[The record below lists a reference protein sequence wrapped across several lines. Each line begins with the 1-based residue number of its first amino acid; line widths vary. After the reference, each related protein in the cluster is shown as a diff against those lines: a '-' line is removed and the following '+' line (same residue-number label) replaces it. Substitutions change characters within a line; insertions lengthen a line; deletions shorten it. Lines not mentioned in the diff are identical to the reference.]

1 MSTGATG
8 PSGSNSST
16 STQNASSA
24 TGGTGR
30 TGPTGNIKESTLTSD
45 IYGVFV
51 GAFFVVLSLIVL
63 FTTNSFIAV
72 LVLWA
77 TIALV
82 LAVLVYYD
90 FVSIDQLFGSE
101 IVEEK
106 EKKKEV
112 VPATPGTPA
121 KPVLGGPIV
130 GSEVFHIYDQ
140 VFTYD
145 EAPAVCGAYGAELAT
160 LEQIMEAYSKGAEW
174 CGYGWSVGG
183 MALYPTQLETWK
195 RLQQEVD
202 PGKRTFCGRPGV
214 NGGYFDP
221 ATKFGVNCFGFKPAG
236 EFTPPGP
243 VPGVDLTKYNSMVER
258 FKRML
263 KTLTLDPYSRNEWS
277 KYKKQSSVEKFVG
290 RSSFTNPFKQ
300 SFFTPF
306 GVREHLEGG
315 DDYVESLGGALG
327 NNARSWE
334 GPYGIRGGK
343 GETGATGATGMKGDP
358 GADGDKGGEGPQ
370 GPTGEKGG
378 IGPTGEKGEKGDQG
392 IQGTAGAAG
401 STVGVVGPVG
411 ATGPTGRDGQQGFT
425 GKDGLRG
432 PTGQDGKKGDPGT
445 PGAPGAPGAPGQN
458 AQNIS
463 LPLRNISAVY
473 GAGEQVNDV
482 TTSILNTL
490 RSGNDMTIANWSMG
504 GDPAYGSGKELRVTY
519 TPPGSLTTAV
529 KAFSENTTFKP
540 AALMLPP

>member
-1 MSTGATG
+1 MSTGGTG
-8 PSGSNSST
+8 PSGSTTST
-16 STQNASSA
+16 TTQNASLA
-24 TGGTGR
+24 TGSTGR
-30 TGPTGNIKESTLTSD
+30 TGPTGTIRESILTSD

-63 FTTNSFIAV
+63 FVTNSFIAV

-106 EKKKEV
+106 EVKKEV
-112 VPATPGTPA
+112 VPATSGTPA
-121 KPVLGGPIV
+121 KPGLGGPIV

-236 EFTPPGP
+236 QFTPPGP
-243 VPGVDLTKYNSMVER
+243 VPGIDMVKYNSMVER

-263 KTLTLDPYSRNEWS
+263 KILTLDPYSRNEWS

-290 RSSFTNPFKQ
+290 GSAFTNPFKQ

-315 DDYVESLGGALG
+315 NGYVEPLGGALG
-327 NNARSWE
+327 NNAPSWE

-343 GETGATGATGMKGDP
+343 GETGATGA
-358 GADGDKGGEGPQ
+358 
-370 GPTGEKGG
+370 
-378 IGPTGEKGEKGDQG
+378 KGDQG
-392 IQGTAGAAG
+392 IGGAQGTPGTNGAVGPQGIQGDQGNIGPTGPEGKQGLKGDQGVPGAAG
-401 STVGVVGPVG
+401 STVNVIGERGY
-411 ATGPTGRDGQQGFT
+411 TGPTGRDGSQGPT
-425 GKDGLRG
+425 GKDGRNGTNGTNGTNGAAG
-432 PTGQDGKKGDPGT
+432 PQGPQGPAGPATQATIPRNLNVDTIDVGGVRISQRAGQPGT
-445 PGAPGAPGAPGQN
+445 LQLSRPGEG
-458 AQNIS
+458 S
-463 LPLRNISAVY
+463 D
-473 GAGEQVNDV
+473 AGF
-482 TTSILNTL
+482 LF
-490 RSGNDMTIANWSMG
+490 DMDGGGSTWSQMFIRRG
-504 GDPAYGSGKELRVTY
+504 GYKKYD
-519 TPPGSLTTAV
+519 
-529 KAFSENTTFKP
+529 
-540 AALMLPP
+540 

>member
-30 TGPTGNIKESTLTSD
+30 TGPTGNIRESILTSD
-45 IYGVFV
+45 VYGVFV
-51 GAFFVVLSLIVL
+51 GAFFIVLSLIVL
-63 FTTNSFIAV
+63 FVTNSFIAV

-121 KPVLGGPIV
+121 KPKLGGPIV

-236 EFTPPGP
+236 QFTPPGP
-243 VPGVDLTKYNSMVER
+243 VPGVDMTKYNSMVER

-290 RSSFTNPFKQ
+290 GSSFTNPFKQ
-300 SFFTPF
+300 NFFTPF

-343 GETGATGATGMKGDP
+343 GETGASGLRGEQGLPGQP
-358 GADGDKGGEGPQ
+358 GAVGAPGAGGTIGPQ
-370 GPTGEKGG
+370 GN
-378 IGPTGEKGEKGDQG
+378 IGPTGEKGDKGDQGDQGPPGTAGSATGVLGERGHTGSTGSKGDKGDQG
-392 IQGTAGAAG
+392 IQGN
-401 STVGVVGPVG
+401 VG
-411 ATGPTGRDGQQGFT
+411 ATGPASTIPGPPGPPGPGGPQGPE
-425 GKDGLRG
+425 G
-432 PTGQDGKKGDPGT
+432 PRGQDG
-445 PGAPGAPGAPGQN
+445 
-458 AQNIS
+458 AQGYRGYDGS
-463 LPLRNISAVY
+463 
-473 GAGEQVNDV
+473 GW
-482 TTSILNTL
+482 
-490 RSGNDMTIANWSMG
+490 GNDW
-504 GDPAYGSGKELRVTY
+504 
-519 TPPGSLTTAV
+519 
-529 KAFSENTTFKP
+529 
-540 AALMLPP
+540 

>member
-1 MSTGATG
+1 
-8 PSGSNSST
+8 
-16 STQNASSA
+16 
-24 TGGTGR
+24 
-30 TGPTGNIKESTLTSD
+30 L
-45 IYGVFV
+45 FV
-51 GAFFVVLSLIVL
+51 
-63 FTTNSFIAV
+63 TNSFIAV

-121 KPVLGGPIV
+121 KPGLGGAII

-236 EFTPPGP
+236 QFTPPGP
-243 VPGVDLTKYNSMVER
+243 VPGIDMVKYNSMVER

-263 KTLTLDPYSRNEWS
+263 KILTLDPYSRNEWS

-290 RSSFTNPFKQ
+290 GGAFTNPFKQ

-315 DDYVESLGGALG
+315 NGYVEPLGGALG
-327 NNARSWE
+327 NNSPSWE

-343 GETGATGATGMKGDP
+343 GETGATGQKGDQ
-358 GADGDKGGEGPQ
+358 GLKGDQGTAGTNGTVGPQ
-370 GPTGEKGG
+370 GIQGDQGN
-378 IGPTGEKGEKGDQG
+378 IGPTGAKGDQG
-392 IQGTAGAAG
+392 LKGDQGVPGAAG
-401 STVGVVGPVG
+401 STVNVVGERGYTGPTGKDGSQGPTGKNGTNGTNGTNGVAGPVGPVG
-411 ATGPTGRDGQQGFT
+411 PVGPAGPATQSTIPKNLSVDSIMIGDTVIDSARAKRYGI
-425 GKDGLRG
+425 RG
-432 PTGQDGKKGDPGT
+432 
-445 PGAPGAPGAPGQN
+445 
-458 AQNIS
+458 
-463 LPLRNISAVY
+463 
-473 GAGEQVNDV
+473 QVNIRHKDDGEE
-482 TTSILNTL
+482 
-490 RSGNDMTIANWSMG
+490 SGFLFDPSVWGSMHIRR
-504 GDPAYGSGKELRVTY
+504 GDIWK
-519 TPPGSLTTAV
+519 
-529 KAFSENTTFKP
+529 KFD
-540 AALMLPP
+540 

>member
-1 MSTGATG
+1 M
-8 PSGSNSST
+8 
-16 STQNASSA
+16 
-24 TGGTGR
+24 
-30 TGPTGNIKESTLTSD
+30 
-45 IYGVFV
+45 
-51 GAFFVVLSLIVL
+51 
-63 FTTNSFIAV
+63 
-72 LVLWA
+72 LWA

-112 VPATPGTPA
+112 VPATSGTPA
-121 KPVLGGPIV
+121 KPRLGGAIV
-130 GSEVFHIYDQ
+130 GSEVFHINDQ

-221 ATKFGVNCFGFKPAG
+221 ATKFGVNCFGFKPEG
-236 EFTPPGP
+236 QFTPPAP
-243 VPGVDLTKYNSMVER
+243 VPGVDMAKYNSMVER

-263 KTLTLDPYSRNEWS
+263 KTMTLDPYSRNEWS

-290 RSSFTNPFKQ
+290 GSSFTNPFKQ

-327 NNARSWE
+327 NNARSFD

-343 GETGATGATGMKGDP
+343 GETGPSGMRGEQGLPGQPGTNGAEGPM
-358 GADGDKGGEGPQ
+358 GPQ
-370 GPTGEKGG
+370 GERGF
-378 IGPTGEKGEKGDQG
+378 IGPTGEKGDKGDKGDRGDQG
-392 IQGTAGAAG
+392 LPGSAGDV
-401 STVGVVGPVG
+401 STVIGERGP
-411 ATGPTGRDGQQGFT
+411 TGPTGRDGNQGPT
-425 GKDGLRG
+425 GADGQRG
-432 PTGQDGKKGDPGT
+432 PTGRDGKDGKDGAAGAQGAKGDRGDPGPAT
-445 PGAPGAPGAPGQN
+445 QATIPADLSVSNLRLGRWVIQDEGVALVMRDTGNPGDARYAMWT
-458 AQNIS
+458 
-463 LPLRNISAVY
+463 
-473 GAGEQVNDV
+473 D
-482 TTSILNTL
+482 
-490 RSGNDMTIANWSMG
+490 
-504 GDPAYGSGKELRVTY
+504 TY
-519 TPPGSLTTAV
+519 RDL
-529 KAFSENTTFKP
+529 
-540 AALMLPP
+540 

>member
-121 KPVLGGPIV
+121 KPVLGGAIV

-315 DDYVESLGGALG
+315 DDYVEPLGGSLG

-343 GETGATGATGMKGDP
+343 GETGPSGMRGEQGDPCQP
-358 GADGDKGGEGPQ
+358 GADGDKGGEGPT
-370 GPTGEKGG
+370 GPTGKDGG

-401 STVGVVGPVG
+401 SAVGVVGPPG
-411 ATGPTGRDGQQGFT
+411 ATGPTGKDGQQGFT
-425 GKDGLRG
+425 GA
-432 PTGQDGKKGDPGT
+432 DGKNGTNGVAGPVGPQGPQGPQGPAGPATQATIPADLSVNNLRLGRWVIQDEGVALVMRDTGNPGDARYAMWT
-445 PGAPGAPGAPGQN
+445 DTF
-458 AQNIS
+458 
-463 LPLRNISAVY
+463 RN
-473 GAGEQVNDV
+473 
-482 TTSILNTL
+482 L
-490 RSGNDMTIANWSMG
+490 
-504 GDPAYGSGKELRVTY
+504 
-519 TPPGSLTTAV
+519 
-529 KAFSENTTFKP
+529 
-540 AALMLPP
+540 

>member
-112 VPATPGTPA
+112 VPATPGTRPNVPLA
-121 KPVLGGPIV
+121 GAII

-243 VPGVDLTKYNSMVER
+243 VPGVDMTKYNSMVER

-315 DDYVESLGGALG
+315 DDYVESLGGSLG

-343 GETGATGATGMKGDP
+343 GETGPSGLKGDQGDP
-358 GADGDKGGEGPQ
+358 GTPGAVGPGGPIGPS
-370 GPTGEKGG
+370 GERGHM
-378 IGPTGEKGEKGDQG
+378 GPTGEKGEQGEQG

-411 ATGPTGRDGQQGFT
+411 ATGATGEKGERGFT
-425 GKDGLRG
+425 GADGKNGTNGAAGAAGAAGLRG
-432 PTGQDGKKGDPGT
+432 PEGPAGPATQATIPRNLNVDSIDIGGVRINQRADQPRTLQFST
-445 PGAPGAPGAPGQN
+445 PG
-458 AQNIS
+458 
-463 LPLRNISAVY
+463 
-473 GAGEQVNDV
+473 
-482 TTSILNTL
+482 
-490 RSGNDMTIANWSMG
+490 SGNDAGFLFDMQGEGSADWSTMWIRR
-504 GDPAYGSGKELRVTY
+504 GDYQKRQ
-519 TPPGSLTTAV
+519 
-529 KAFSENTTFKP
+529 
-540 AALMLPP
+540 

>member
-1 MSTGATG
+1 MSTGGTG
-8 PSGSNSST
+8 PAGSTTST
-16 STQNASSA
+16 TTQNASFA
-24 TGGTGR
+24 TGSTGR
-30 TGPTGNIKESTLTSD
+30 TGPTGTIRESTLTSD

-51 GAFFVVLSLIVL
+51 GAFFIVLSLIVL
-63 FTTNSFIAV
+63 FVTNSFIAV

-106 EKKKEV
+106 EVKKEV
-112 VPATPGTPA
+112 VPAPGTRT
-121 KPVLGGPIV
+121 KPSLGGEII

-236 EFTPPGP
+236 QFTPPGP
-243 VPGVDLTKYNSMVER
+243 VPGIDMVKYNSMVER
-258 FKRML
+258 FKRMI
-263 KTLTLDPYSRNEWS
+263 KILTLDPYSRNEWS
-277 KYKKQSSVEKFVG
+277 KYKKQSTVEKFVG
-290 RSSFTNPFKQ
+290 GSAFTNPFKQ

-315 DDYVESLGGALG
+315 NGYVEPLGGALG
-327 NNARSWE
+327 NNAPSWE

-343 GETGATGATGMKGDP
+343 GETGATGMKGDQGVGGAP
-358 GADGDKGGEGPQ
+358 GVGGAVGPQ
-370 GPTGEKGG
+370 GPQGIQGNKGDKG
-378 IGPTGEKGEKGDQG
+378 DKGDQGEKGDQG
-392 IQGTAGAAG
+392 LQGVPGTAGSA
-401 STVGVVGPVG
+401 VGVVGPM
-411 ATGPTGRDGQQGFT
+411 GPTGDRGLPGERGFT
-425 GKDGLRG
+425 GA
-432 PTGQDGKKGDPGT
+432 DGKQGPEGKQGPGG
-445 PGAPGAPGAPGQN
+445 PAGAPGAPGAPGPATQ
-458 AQNIS
+458 ATI
-463 LPLRNISAVY
+463 PRNL
-473 GAGEQVNDV
+473 DV
-482 TTSILNTL
+482 DSIKVGGIKLNSSGGDFVVTL
-490 RSGNDMTIANWSMG
+490 TDDSQMAFLKGNDGIPWFYKKSTAGRQSSINHGTWNNWG
-504 GDPAYGSGKELRVTY
+504 
-519 TPPGSLTTAV
+519 
-529 KAFSENTTFKP
+529 
-540 AALMLPP
+540 

>member
-1 MSTGATG
+1 MSTGSTGGTG
-8 PSGSNSST
+8 PSGSNSSS

-63 FTTNSFIAV
+63 FTTSSFIAV

-112 VPATPGTPA
+112 VPATTPGTRPNVPLA
-121 KPVLGGPIV
+121 GSVV
-130 GSEVFHIYDQ
+130 GSEVFHINDQ

-221 ATKFGVNCFGFKPAG
+221 ATKFGVNCFGFKPTG
-236 EFTPPGP
+236 QFTPPAP
-243 VPGVDLTKYNSMVER
+243 VPGVDMVKYNSMVER

-290 RSSFTNPFKQ
+290 GSSFTNPFKQ

-315 DDYVESLGGALG
+315 DDYVESLGGSLG
-327 NNARSWE
+327 NNARSFD

-343 GETGATGATGMKGDP
+343 GETGPSGMRGEQGLQGNPGTPGSEGAQ
-358 GADGDKGGEGPQ
+358 GPQ
-370 GPTGEKGG
+370 GERGYE
-378 IGPTGEKGEKGDQG
+378 GPTGPKGDKGDQG
-392 IQGTAGAAG
+392 IQGPAGTEGNA
-401 STVGVVGPVG
+401 VGVVGAQGP
-411 ATGPTGRDGQQGFT
+411 TGPTGRDGYQGPT
-425 GKDGLRG
+425 GADGQRG
-432 PTGQDGKKGDPGT
+432 PTGRDGKDGKDGAEGKQGPEGKKGEPGPAT
-445 PGAPGAPGAPGQN
+445 EA
-458 AQNIS
+458 
-463 LPLRNISAVY
+463 
-473 GAGEQVNDV
+473 
-482 TTSILNTL
+482 
-490 RSGNDMTIANWSMG
+490 TIPS
-504 GDPAYGSGKELRVTY
+504 
-519 TPPGSLTTAV
+519 SLTLSNLRLGRWVIQDEGPALVMRDTGNPDDARY
-529 KAFSENTTFKP
+529 AMWINTKRD
-540 AALMLPP
+540 L

>member
-1 MSTGATG
+1 MSTGGTG
-8 PSGSNSST
+8 PSGSTTNT
-16 STQNASSA
+16 TTQNASSA

-30 TGPTGNIKESTLTSD
+30 TGPTGTIKETILTSD
-45 IYGVFV
+45 IYGVFI
-51 GAFFVVLSLIVL
+51 GAFFVTLSLIVL
-63 FTTNSFIAV
+63 FVTNSFIAV

-90 FVSIDQLFGSE
+90 FISIDQLFGSE
-101 IVEEK
+101 VVEKK
-106 EKKKEV
+106 EEKKEV
-112 VPATPGTPA
+112 VPATPGKNTLGRTTP
-121 KPVLGGPIV
+121 GGPIV
-130 GSEVFHIYDQ
+130 GSEVFHINDQ

-145 EAPAVCGAYGAELAT
+145 EALAVCGAYGGELAT

-221 ATKFGVNCFGFKPAG
+221 ATKFGVNCFGFKPEG
-236 EFTPPGP
+236 QFTPPAP
-243 VPGVDLTKYNSMVER
+243 VPGVDMTKYNSMVER

-300 SFFTPF
+300 QFFTPF

-315 DDYVESLGGALG
+315 NEYVESLGGSLG
-327 NNARSWE
+327 NNARSFD

-343 GETGATGATGMKGDP
+343 GETGPSGAKGDQGLSGQPGTP
-358 GADGDKGGEGPQ
+358 GAEGPQ
-370 GPTGEKGG
+370 GPTGDRGSQGPTGADGKEGPEGPQGPAGAGG
-378 IGPTGEKGEKGDQG
+378 TAIGVYGPAGPTGEKGD
-392 IQGTAGAAG
+392 
-401 STVGVVGPVG
+401 SGP
-411 ATGPTGRDGQQGFT
+411 RGFT
-425 GKDGLRG
+425 GADGLRG
-432 PTGQDGKKGDPGT
+432 PTGADGKNGADGAKGDKGDKGDATQATIPSTLNVERINIAGGSLV
-445 PGAPGAPGAPGQN
+445 GA
-458 AQNIS
+458 
-463 LPLRNISAVY
+463 
-473 GAGEQVNDV
+473 E
-482 TTSILNTL
+482 
-490 RSGNDMTIANWSMG
+490 GNLQWVG
-504 GDPAYGSGKELRVTY
+504 PSGKHINLWAAGNHSSIMTQRSN
-519 TPPGSLTTAV
+519 GSDNW
-529 KAFSENTTFKP
+529 FGY
-540 AALMLPP
+540 

>member
-1 MSTGATG
+1 MSTGSTGGTG
-8 PSGSNSST
+8 PSGSNSSS

-63 FTTNSFIAV
+63 FTTSSFIAV

-112 VPATPGTPA
+112 VPATSGTPA
-121 KPVLGGPIV
+121 KPRLGGAIV
-130 GSEVFHIYDQ
+130 GSEVFHINDQ

-221 ATKFGVNCFGFKPAG
+221 ATKFGVNCFGFKPEG
-236 EFTPPGP
+236 QFTPPAP
-243 VPGVDLTKYNSMVER
+243 VPGVDMAKYNSMVER

-263 KTLTLDPYSRNEWS
+263 KTMTLDPYSRNEWS

-290 RSSFTNPFKQ
+290 GSSFTNPFKQ

-327 NNARSWE
+327 NNARSFD

-343 GETGATGATGMKGDP
+343 GETGPSGMRGEQGLPGQPGTNGAEGPM
-358 GADGDKGGEGPQ
+358 GPQ
-370 GPTGEKGG
+370 GERGF
-378 IGPTGEKGEKGDQG
+378 IGPTGEKGDKGDKGDRGDQG
-392 IQGTAGAAG
+392 LPGSAGDV
-401 STVGVVGPVG
+401 STVIGERGP
-411 ATGPTGRDGQQGFT
+411 TGPTGRDGNQGPT
-425 GKDGLRG
+425 GADGQRG
-432 PTGQDGKKGDPGT
+432 PTGRDGKDGKDGAAGAQGAKGDRGDPGPAT
-445 PGAPGAPGAPGQN
+445 QATIPADLSVSNLRLGRWVIQDEGVALVMRDTGNPGDARYAMWT
-458 AQNIS
+458 
-463 LPLRNISAVY
+463 
-473 GAGEQVNDV
+473 D
-482 TTSILNTL
+482 
-490 RSGNDMTIANWSMG
+490 
-504 GDPAYGSGKELRVTY
+504 TY
-519 TPPGSLTTAV
+519 RDL
-529 KAFSENTTFKP
+529 
-540 AALMLPP
+540 

>member
-1 MSTGATG
+1 MSTGSTGGTG
-8 PSGSNSST
+8 PSGSNSSS

-30 TGPTGNIKESTLTSD
+30 TGPTGNITESTLTSD

-63 FTTNSFIAV
+63 FTTSSFIAV

-112 VPATPGTPA
+112 VPATPGTRPNRPLA
-121 KPVLGGPIV
+121 GSVV
-130 GSEVFHIYDQ
+130 GSEVFHINDQ

-236 EFTPPGP
+236 QFTPPAP
-243 VPGVDLTKYNSMVER
+243 VPGVDMTKYNSMVER

-290 RSSFTNPFKQ
+290 GSSFTNPFKQ

-315 DDYVESLGGALG
+315 DDYVESLGGSLG
-327 NNARSWE
+327 NNARSFD

-343 GETGATGATGMKGDP
+343 GETGPSGEKGDQGLQGNP
-358 GADGDKGGEGPQ
+358 GTPGTEGSQGPQ
-370 GPTGEKGG
+370 GERGYPGPTGEKGDKG
-378 IGPTGEKGEKGDQG
+378 DKGDRGDQGLPGSAGDVSTVIGERGPTGF
-392 IQGTAGAAG
+392 
-401 STVGVVGPVG
+401 
-411 ATGPTGRDGQQGFT
+411 TGRDGNRGPT
-425 GKDGLRG
+425 GADGLRG
-432 PTGQDGKKGDPGT
+432 PTGADGKKGDPGNA
-445 PGAPGAPGAPGQN
+445 GAPGAPGAPGPPGPATQATIPSDLSVSSLNIGGLQLRDEGGGLRVKFPEGGSLGLMSASSTGNPNDPNPWIYRVGIGGQN
-458 AQNIS
+458 A
-463 LPLRNISAVY
+463 
-473 GAGEQVNDV
+473 
-482 TTSILNTL
+482 
-490 RSGNDMTIANWSMG
+490 SGVF
-504 GDPAYGSGKELRVTY
+504 SGW
-519 TPPGSLTTAV
+519 
-529 KAFSENTTFKP
+529 
-540 AALMLPP
+540 

>member
-8 PSGSNSST
+8 PSGSNSSS

-30 TGPTGNIKESTLTSD
+30 TGPTGNIKESILTSD
-45 IYGVFV
+45 VYGVFV
-51 GAFFVVLSLIVL
+51 GAFFIVLSLVVL
-63 FTTNSFIAV
+63 FVTNSFIAV

-121 KPVLGGPIV
+121 KPKLGGPIV

-145 EAPAVCGAYGAELAT
+145 EAPAVCGAYGGELAT

-236 EFTPPGP
+236 QFTPPGP
-243 VPGVDLTKYNSMVER
+243 VPGVDMTKYNSMVER

-290 RSSFTNPFKQ
+290 GSSFTNPFKQ

-315 DDYVESLGGALG
+315 DEYVESLNGSLG
-327 NNARSWE
+327 NNARSFD

-343 GETGATGATGMKGDP
+343 GETG
-358 GADGDKGGEGPQ
+358 
-370 GPTGEKGG
+370 PT
-378 IGPTGEKGEKGDQG
+378 GEKGDQG
-392 IQGTAGAAG
+392 NPGQPG
-401 STVGVVGPVG
+401 SEG
-411 ATGPTGRDGQQGFT
+411 ATGPSGERGYQGYTGADGREGPEGKQGPEGPAGNDGDVSTVVGAQGPTGST
-425 GKDGLRG
+425 GKDGIQG
-432 PTGQDGKKGDPGT
+432 PTGNDGKNGKDGKDGAEGKRGNDGAEGKKGEPGPATQATIPRNLNVDSIDIGGVRIDQRGGQPGT
-445 PGAPGAPGAPGQN
+445 LQFSRPGHGTD
-458 AQNIS
+458 
-463 LPLRNISAVY
+463 
-473 GAGEQVNDV
+473 AGF
-482 TTSILNTL
+482 LF
-490 RSGNDMTIANWSMG
+490 DMDGHGPDWSTMFIRR
-504 GDPAYGSGKELRVTY
+504 GDY
-519 TPPGSLTTAV
+519 
-529 KAFSENTTFKP
+529 KARQ
-540 AALMLPP
+540 

>member
-1 MSTGATG
+1 MSTGGTG
-8 PSGSNSST
+8 PAGSTTST
-16 STQNASSA
+16 TTQNASFA

-30 TGPTGNIKESTLTSD
+30 TGPTGTIRQSTLTSD

-51 GAFFVVLSLIVL
+51 GAFFIVLSLIVL
-63 FTTNSFIAV
+63 FVTNSFIAV

-106 EKKKEV
+106 EVKKEV
-112 VPATPGTPA
+112 VPATPGTRT
-121 KPVLGGPIV
+121 KPSLGGEIV

-236 EFTPPGP
+236 QFTPPGP
-243 VPGVDLTKYNSMVER
+243 VPGIDMVKYNSMVER

-263 KTLTLDPYSRNEWS
+263 KILTLDPYSRNEWS
-277 KYKKQSSVEKFVG
+277 KYKKQSTVEKFVG
-290 RSSFTNPFKQ
+290 GSAFTNPFKQ

-315 DDYVESLGGALG
+315 NGYVEPLGGALG
-327 NNARSWE
+327 NNAPSWE

-343 GETGATGATGMKGDP
+343 GETGATGMKGDQGVGGAP
-358 GADGDKGGEGPQ
+358 GVGGPIGPQ
-370 GPTGEKGG
+370 GPQGLQGNKGEKGDR
-378 IGPTGEKGEKGDQG
+378 GEKGEKGDQG
-392 IQGTAGAAG
+392 LQGVPGSAG
-401 STVGVVGPVG
+401 SAVGVVGPM
-411 ATGPTGRDGQQGFT
+411 GPTGDRGLPGERGFT
-425 GKDGLRG
+425 GADGKQG
-432 PTGQDGKKGDPGT
+432 PEGKQGAEGKQGPEGKKGDPGPAT
-445 PGAPGAPGAPGQN
+445 QATIPRTLNVDRINIAGGSFVGAEGNLQWVGPQGKHINLWA
-458 AQNIS
+458 
-463 LPLRNISAVY
+463 
-473 GAGEQVNDV
+473 AGNHS
-482 TTSILNTL
+482 SI
-490 RSGNDMTIANWSMG
+490 MTQRTNGTDNWFG
-504 GDPAYGSGKELRVTY
+504 Y
-519 TPPGSLTTAV
+519 
-529 KAFSENTTFKP
+529 
-540 AALMLPP
+540 

>member
-1 MSTGATG
+1 
-8 PSGSNSST
+8 
-16 STQNASSA
+16 
-24 TGGTGR
+24 
-30 TGPTGNIKESTLTSD
+30 
-45 IYGVFV
+45 
-51 GAFFVVLSLIVL
+51 
-63 FTTNSFIAV
+63 
-72 LVLWA
+72 
-77 TIALV
+77 
-82 LAVLVYYD
+82 VLVYYD

-121 KPVLGGPIV
+121 KPKLGGPIV

-236 EFTPPGP
+236 QFTPPAP
-243 VPGVDLTKYNSMVER
+243 VPGVDMTKYNSMVER

-290 RSSFTNPFKQ
+290 GSSFTNPFKQ

-315 DDYVESLGGALG
+315 DEYVESLSGSLG
-327 NNARSWE
+327 NNARSFD

-343 GETGATGATGMKGDP
+343 GETGPSGQKGDQGFP
-358 GADGDKGGEGPQ
+358 GLPGGVGSGGPI
-370 GPTGEKGG
+370 GPSGERGYM
-378 IGPTGEKGEKGDQG
+378 GPTGEKGEQG
-392 IQGTAGAAG
+392 PEGKQGPEGSAGTAY
-401 STVGVVGPVG
+401 GVVGPI
-411 ATGPTGRDGQQGFT
+411 GPTGST
-425 GKDGLRG
+425 GKDGAQG
-432 PTGQDGKKGDPGT
+432 STGKDGKNGTNGKDGAEGKKGE
-445 PGAPGAPGAPGQN
+445 PGAEGKKGEPGPATQATIPADLSVSSLRIG
-458 AQNIS
+458 NILLDTS
-463 LPLRNISAVY
+463 RAWAASKGNTELQIRQ
-473 GAGEQVNDV
+473 AGDGPETGIVIKPDWHTSQVWNRRD
-482 TTSILNTL
+482 
-490 RSGNDMTIANWSMG
+490 
-504 GDPAYGSGKELRVTY
+504 AYHWDQEF
-519 TPPGSLTTAV
+519 P
-529 KAFSENTTFKP
+529 
-540 AALMLPP
+540 

>member
-1 MSTGATG
+1 MSTGSTGGTG
-8 PSGSNSST
+8 PSGSTTNT
-16 STQNASSA
+16 TTQNASSA

-30 TGPTGNIKESTLTSD
+30 TGPTGTIKETILTSD

-63 FTTNSFIAV
+63 FVTNSFIAV

-101 IVEEK
+101 IVEKK
-106 EKKKEV
+106 EEKKEV
-112 VPATPGTPA
+112 VPATPGKNTLGRTTP
-121 KPVLGGPIV
+121 GGPIV
-130 GSEVFHIYDQ
+130 ASEVFHINDQ

-145 EAPAVCGAYGAELAT
+145 EAPAVCGAYGGELAT

-221 ATKFGVNCFGFKPAG
+221 ATKFGVNCFGFKPEG
-236 EFTPPGP
+236 NFIPPAP
-243 VPGVDLTKYNSMVER
+243 VPGVDMTKYNSMVER

-300 SFFTPF
+300 QFFTPF

-315 DDYVESLGGALG
+315 NEYVESLGGSLG

-343 GETGATGATGMKGDP
+343 GETGATGEKGDQGPQGNEGTP
-358 GADGDKGGEGPQ
+358 GSVGTKGDKGDRGEQ
-370 GPTGEKGG
+370 GPTGEKGDQG
-378 IGPTGEKGEKGDQG
+378 VQGLQGPQGTDGNAIGVVGPTGYTGEKGDP
-392 IQGTAGAAG
+392 
-401 STVGVVGPVG
+401 GVQ
-411 ATGPTGRDGQQGFT
+411 GPTGR
-425 GKDGLRG
+425 DGLRG
-432 PTGQDGKKGDPGT
+432 PTGADGKSGAGGAKGDKGDKGDRGDQGSAASVP
-445 PGAPGAPGAPGQN
+445 
-458 AQNIS
+458 
-463 LPLRNISAVY
+463 RNLDVDSITVGGIKLNSS
-473 GAGEQVNDV
+473 GGDFV
-482 TTSILNTL
+482 TTLTDGSQMGFLKGSDGIPWFYKKSTAGRQSSINHGTW
-490 RSGNDMTIANWSMG
+490 NNWG
-504 GDPAYGSGKELRVTY
+504 
-519 TPPGSLTTAV
+519 
-529 KAFSENTTFKP
+529 
-540 AALMLPP
+540 

>member
-30 TGPTGNIKESTLTSD
+30 TGPTGNIKESILTSD

-121 KPVLGGPIV
+121 KPKLGGAIV

-315 DDYVESLGGALG
+315 DDYVEPLGGSLG

-343 GETGATGATGMKGDP
+343 GETGPSGMRGEQGDPGQP
-358 GADGDKGGEGPQ
+358 GADGDKGGEGPT
-370 GPTGEKGG
+370 GPTGKDGG

-392 IQGTAGAAG
+392 IQGTAGAEG

-411 ATGPTGRDGQQGFT
+411 ATGST
-425 GKDGLRG
+425 GKDGKQGPSGEKGDRG
-432 PTGQDGKKGDPGT
+432 PTGADGKNGKDGAEGKKGDPGPAT
-445 PGAPGAPGAPGQN
+445 QATIPSSLSVSNLRLGRWVIQDEGVALVMRDTGNPGDARYAMWTDTF
-458 AQNIS
+458 
-463 LPLRNISAVY
+463 RN
-473 GAGEQVNDV
+473 
-482 TTSILNTL
+482 L
-490 RSGNDMTIANWSMG
+490 
-504 GDPAYGSGKELRVTY
+504 
-519 TPPGSLTTAV
+519 
-529 KAFSENTTFKP
+529 
-540 AALMLPP
+540 

>member
-30 TGPTGNIKESTLTSD
+30 TGPTGNIKESTLTYD

-121 KPVLGGPIV
+121 KPGLGGPIV

-315 DDYVESLGGALG
+315 DDYVEPLGGSLG

-343 GETGATGATGMKGDP
+343 GETGPSGMRGEQGDPGQP
-358 GADGDKGGEGPQ
+358 GADGDKGGEGPT
-370 GPTGEKGG
+370 GPTGKDGG

-392 IQGTAGAAG
+392 IQGTAGAEG

-411 ATGPTGRDGQQGFT
+411 ATGST
-425 GKDGLRG
+425 GKDGKQGPSGEKGDRG
-432 PTGQDGKKGDPGT
+432 PTGADGKNGKDGAEGKKGDPGPAT
-445 PGAPGAPGAPGQN
+445 QATIPSSLSVSNLRLGRWVIQDEGVALVMRDTGNPGDARYAMWTDTF
-458 AQNIS
+458 
-463 LPLRNISAVY
+463 RN
-473 GAGEQVNDV
+473 
-482 TTSILNTL
+482 L
-490 RSGNDMTIANWSMG
+490 
-504 GDPAYGSGKELRVTY
+504 
-519 TPPGSLTTAV
+519 
-529 KAFSENTTFKP
+529 
-540 AALMLPP
+540 

>member
-30 TGPTGNIKESTLTSD
+30 TGPTGNIKESILTSD

-121 KPVLGGPIV
+121 KPILGGPIV

-243 VPGVDLTKYNSMVER
+243 VPGVDMTKYNSMVER

-315 DDYVESLGGALG
+315 DGYVEPLGGGLG
-327 NNARSWE
+327 NNARSFD

-343 GETGATGATGMKGDP
+343 GETGATGMRGEQGLP
-358 GADGDKGGEGPQ
+358 GQPGTNGVGGPA

-378 IGPTGEKGEKGDQG
+378 IGPTGEKGDKGDQG
-392 IQGTAGAAG
+392 DQGPPGTEGNA
-401 STVGVVGPVG
+401 VGVIGAPGP
-411 ATGPTGRDGQQGFT
+411 TGPTGKDGQQGFT
-425 GKDGLRG
+425 GA
-432 PTGQDGKKGDPGT
+432 DGKNGTNGVAGPKGDRGDQGPKGDRGDPGPAT
-445 PGAPGAPGAPGQN
+445 QATIPADLTVNNLRLGRWVIQDEGVALVMRDTGNPGDARYAMWTDTF
-458 AQNIS
+458 
-463 LPLRNISAVY
+463 RN
-473 GAGEQVNDV
+473 
-482 TTSILNTL
+482 L
-490 RSGNDMTIANWSMG
+490 
-504 GDPAYGSGKELRVTY
+504 
-519 TPPGSLTTAV
+519 
-529 KAFSENTTFKP
+529 
-540 AALMLPP
+540 